1 MYQRSK
7 GINFSLGKESID
19 ELRTFVNTRGI
30 IVHGDLGEAI
40 SFYTSFAENQ
50 AIFPNYIDAFIRKY
64 KIVPGQGYARD
75 FKETGFDY
83 AMSSGHITFRA
94 NKMFSVQFG
103 HGKHFIGDGYR
114 SLLLSDNTFNYPYL
128 RIQTNFGK
136 VQYTNLYTEFMDINY
151 FTTHS
156 VDNRDQLGYPKKYM
170 SSHFLSYNVTKRF
183 SLSLYEAVVWRM
195 NRTLASKGFD
205 INYLNPVTMLRPIE
219 FSLNSPDNVLVG
231 VNTKYKLPFSSYL
244 YGQIILDE
252 FSLGELFIGY
262 TVLAIGTSLPE
273 IAASV
278 SLALKGRYE
287 TVTGTLIGSNI
298 FNGLCVL
305 AIPGLFMNPKMSLGW
320 SYSEWSPLLFIL
332 FMITFIFAYYIFS
345 VSKKERNASILLS
358 SLFLSSYFVSLYFA
372 Y

>member
-1 MYQRSK
+1 MIIALLAICSGIALIWVSAEKLEKYSVHAAREFGFSPFFIGSTVIAFGTYAPEMLTTFFVSLENK
-7 GINFSLGKESID
+7 GSMVIGNVIGSNVANLSLVFGSMLLIVSLKKFRIKQEVAIQKNLLILLISSVLIWLIIAIDPFNILSSLILLTSLILVIFFWYKNGVSDENENDINLPKYVSLKLTLS
-19 ELRTFVNTRGI
+19 LVFLV
-30 IVHGDLGEAI
+30 
-40 SFYTSFAENQ
+40 FA
-50 AIFPNYIDAFIRKY
+50 AWL
-64 KIVPGQGYARD
+64 
-75 FKETGFDY
+75 
-83 AMSSGHITFRA
+83 ITFGA
-94 NKMFSVQFG
+94 NQ
-103 HGKHFIGDGYR
+103 
-114 SLLLSDNTFNYPYL
+114 
-128 RIQTNFGK
+128 
-136 VQYTNLYTEFMDINY
+136 
-151 FTTHS
+151 
-156 VDNRDQLGYPKKYM
+156 
-170 SSHFLSYNVTKRF
+170 
-183 SLSLYEAVVWRM
+183 
-195 NRTLASKGFD
+195 
-205 INYLNPVTMLRPIE
+205 
-219 FSLNSPDNVLVG
+219 
-231 VNTKYKLPFSSYL
+231 
-244 YGQIILDE
+244 ILDE

-332 FMITFIFAYYIFS
+332 FIITFIFAYYIFS